1 MRLAGFLPPRI
12 STANGQTVNAAQR
25 PHTSTLPLHYI
36 LPHNRSIPYTSIHVH
51 IFAMRIPAL
60 SLALLAVAL
69 SGSANGKP
77 EAADPPT
84 VAHRPTYL
92 AADNAPTAFRQDT
105 LAPSPTM
112 DLIRRQ
118 SVSSLPSQAP
128 PLPIASE
135 SPLAV
140 FSLSSLRAFGAR
152 HCARPL
158 AAFWSFQRRKSAG
171 FCLVLSFFQCR
182 SLSGADTRWGP

>member
-1 MRLAGFLPPRI
+1 MHMRLTGFLPPRI

-51 IFAMRIPAL
+51 ILAMRISAF

-118 SVSSLPSQAP
+118 SVP
-128 PLPIASE
+128 PLPSSTSDIPAICE
-135 SPLAV
+135 SPLAF
-140 FSLSSLRAFGAR
+140 FSLSSLRAFGVR
-152 HCARPL
+152 HGAHPL
-158 AAFWSFQRRKSAG
+158 AGFWSCQCRRRQD
-171 FCLVLSFFQCR
+171 FVLSFLFSSVQNVIR
-182 SLSGADTRWGP
+182 G